1 MERGSR
7 QHRCEAEKST
17 MDRRR
22 FTRILS
28 LSGLAALAAGL
39 ALFLRARLF
48 GTFPPLVIAQ
58 AGDIPVGGSKIF
70 TYPTEMEPC
79 ILLRPRED
87 IYIAFSRLCTHASCP
102 IFFRPEEQRLDC
114 PCHGGAFSALDG
126 SVLAGPPPRPLPRIA
141 IERRGLDL
149 IATGVTVTKT

>member
-1 MERGSR
+1 VERGSR

-79 ILLRPRED
+79 ILLRLRED

-102 IFFRPEEQRLDC
+102 LFFRPEEQRLDC

>member
-1 MERGSR
+1 
-7 QHRCEAEKST
+7 

-58 AGDIPVGGSKIF
+58 AGDIRAGGSKIF

-87 IYIAFSRLCTHASCP
+87 MYIAFSRLCTHASCP
-102 IFFRPEEQRLDC
+102 LFFRPEEQRLDC

-126 SVLAGPPPRPLPRIA
+126 AVLAGPPPRPLPRIV
-141 IERRGLDL
+141 IERRGLEL